1 MAPMCVLCVSC
12 FRKVES
18 PASGITTQQLR
29 PPSHKARNIGQMR
42 EIPTM
47 LSVGTAG
54 GAHQSGLKED
64 SGQHKGQLL
73 SSDMSLLGGTA
84 GGNHQ
89 ESGDKHT
96 AVDLNPFLRMHTAL
110 EVAAGKAHAGI
121 VAEKGA
127 LAAEEGTS
135 TSSTV
140 QSFTIGHSKL
150 MEGVTDG
157 VQPGETHAQLTVKSE
172 QNSER
177 LEHFHQGCPSTIDG
191 TVWVT
196 PGHWRKSQP
205 DKSDGTVQ
213 LTPEHLRQS
222 LPNTSDGIVQVTPD
236 AERPAKVQQGTSV
249 NASNMTQ
256 SIAQESIQQRPD
268 LSLRGR
274 HSLWPQWIMHKT
286 RPRHP
291 DLLSSHAHLSQ
302 YTS

>member
-1 MAPMCVLCVSC
+1 MLGDLPADILPRFMAPVCVCCVSHVSG
-12 FRKVES
+12 RSKAQHQAS
-18 PASGITTQQLR
+18 PHSNCGHQAT
-29 PPSHKARNIGQMR
+29 NIGQMR

-54 GAHQSGLKED
+54 GAHQSGLEED
-64 SGQHKGQLL
+64 SRQHKGQLL
-73 SSDMSLLGGTA
+73 SSDMSLLGGSA
-84 GGNHQ
+84 GGTHQ
-89 ESGDKHT
+89 ESRDKHT
-96 AVDLNPFLRMHTAL
+96 AIDLNPFLRMHTAL
-110 EVAAGKAHAGI
+110 EVAAGKADAGI

-127 LAAEEGTS
+127 LAAEEGTG

-150 MEGVTDG
+150 MEGVTGG
-157 VQPGETHAQLTVKSE
+157 VQPGETQAQLAVKSE

-177 LEHFHQGCPSTIDG
+177 LEHFHQGWPSAIDG

-236 AERPAKVQQGTSV
+236 ADRPAKVQQGTSA

-256 SIAQESIQQRPD
+256 SIAKESIQQRPD
-268 LSLRGR
+268 LSGR

-291 DLLSSHAHLSQ
+291 DLLS
-302 YTS
+302 